1 MKFDNLA
8 NSILN
13 EDESLDKWHQAQMDK
28 EEDGMDPLT
37 DPMFQKVMDM
47 LEDLQVRSPDKF
59 ERFVTRLN
67 DLVDFKKGVSL

>member
-1 MKFDNLA
+1 MKFDDLT

-28 EEDGMDPLT
+28 EEDMMDPLT
-37 DPMFQKVMDM
+37 DPMFQKALDI
-47 LEDLQVRSPDKF
+47 LEDLQARSPDKF